1 MSTNT
6 NKTIKKLNGTKSGQ
20 TSNGGKAR
28 LSKETLE
35 TQKAAK
41 KASSTAL
48 RISKALELPV
58 QFIEKGKLIEVRG
71 TESRKTI
78 KSIQSID
85 SKMSLK
91 KGDKIWLKP
100 KG

>member
-6 NKTIKKLNGTKSGQ
+6 NRTAKKLNSTKRSH
-20 TSNGGKAR
+20 TSNGSKVHF
-28 LSKETLE
+28 SKEILE

-41 KASSTAL
+41 QASSTAL

-58 QFIEKGKLIEVRG
+58 QFIEKGKLIEIRG
-71 TESRKTI
+71 SESKKTI
-78 KSIQSID
+78 KSIQQVD
-85 SKMSLK
+85 SKISLK